1 MNEATNPQQQTA
13 AQLCDAHGFTFHREL
28 GSGAFKSAYLIQRG
42 DNQVAAMKVA
52 EVGDSGERLQ
62 REVQALR
69 SCEHRSIAK
78 ILDALPHEI
87 GGRHFLIVVEEY
99 LAGGT
104 LEQRMAAGQIAPDH
118 VRTLGRQLAE
128 VLGHLRDRGL
138 VHRDIKPANI
148 MFRDDGPEPVLTD
161 FGIVRDLNAP
171 TLTADF
177 MGMGPGTPANAAPEQ
192 LTNEKALIDWR
203 TDQFGLAL
211 VIAQCVLGRHPHLPA
226 AGGNIRDAIMR
237 VAAKQPLADDS
248 RQQLTAAGFGGLLRA
263 LDPWPVGRYR
273 RPEDLAGAFA

>member
-1 MNEATNPQQQTA
+1 MTEPINLPQQTA

-28 GSGAFKSAYLIQRG
+28 GSGAFKSAYLIRRG
-42 DNQVAAMKVA
+42 KDELAAMKVA
-52 EVGDSGERLQ
+52 EVGDFGERLQ

-69 SCEHRSIAK
+69 SCEHGNIAK
-78 ILDALPHEI
+78 ILDAFPQEI

-104 LEQRMAAGQIAPDH
+104 LEQRMAAGPISPNH
-118 VRTLGRQLAE
+118 VRQLGRRLAD

-148 MFRDDGPEPVLTD
+148 MFRGDGPEPVLTD

-177 MGMGPGTPANAAPEQ
+177 MGMGPGTPAYAAPEQ
-192 LTNEKALIDWR
+192 LTNERALIDWR

-211 VIAQCVLGRHPHLPA
+211 VVAQCVLGRHPYLA
-226 AGGNIRDAIMR
+226 VGGGNVRDAIMR
-237 VAAKQPLADDS
+237 VAAKQQMAYDS
-248 RQQLTAAGFGGLLRA
+248 RVQLLAAGFGGLLRA

-273 RPEDLAGAFA
+273 RPEDLARAFA

>member
-1 MNEATNPQQQTA
+1 MSAPADLLQQTA
-13 AQLCDAHGFTFHREL
+13 AQLCDAHGFTFHRQL
-28 GSGAFKSAYLIQRG
+28 ASGAFKSAYLIRR
-42 DNQVAAMKVA
+42 DEDHLAAMKVA

-69 SCEHRSIAK
+69 SCEHGSIAK
-78 ILDALPHEI
+78 ILDAFPHHTD
-87 GGRHFLIVVEEY
+87 GRQFLIVVEEY

-104 LEQRMAAGQIAPDH
+104 LEQRMAAGPIAPDH
-118 VRTLGRQLAE
+118 VRTLGRRLAE
-128 VLGHLRDRGL
+128 VLAHLRDRGL

-177 MGMGPGTPANAAPEQ
+177 MGMGPGTPAYAAPEQ
-192 LTNEKALIDWR
+192 LTNEKSLIDWR
-203 TDQFGLAL
+203 TDQFGLAV
-211 VIAQCVLGRHPHLPA
+211 VIAQCVLGRHPYLPA

-237 VAAKQPLADDS
+237 VAAKQQVADRS
-248 RQQLTAAGFGGLLRA
+248 REELMAAGFGGLVRA
-263 LDPWPVGRYR
+263 LEPWPVGRYR
-273 RPEDLAGAFA
+273 RPEDLIAAFA